1 MRTVGLSGGRLLAHQ
16 SLGYTRHERLGSA
29 LILSSASTLRGQ
41 HRPHNL
47 QAQNS
52 RAFSLSSVAPY
63 VEAGVSGTQQL
74 FTELHVLTGTPWYVT
89 IPLIALS
96 VNLVGRL
103 PITLYTRRVAQR
115 RATLSPLL
123 RAWYAKHAIAVGQD
137 QTPTEELKKRT
148 EKLFKGTTKRLFRE
162 WGVQRWKDFSFL
174 AILPLWL
181 TGIEAMRR
189 LCGGNKGLLGTLLQ
203 GPQAHEA
210 TASSVEVAEAP
221 AVVISQGMTSQA
233 ASPTDVLH
241 LDQGSVSQLVAQGAD
256 PTLATE
262 GCLWFPDLMVPDPLH
277 ILPLA
282 LSAVL
287 LLRLL
292 PTTKAGFEVLIGSK
306 PPPSST
312 PVQTFGRPLHRA
324 LMIMA
329 ILIGPATMNLPAAM
343 HLYWISSATI
353 TQVQSEVVNWYM
365 KLPKSPEQ
373 ICRGRES
380 TIIRPPPPSEIEP
393 TVQETR

>member
-1 MRTVGLSGGRLLAHQ
+1 M
-16 SLGYTRHERLGSA
+16 
-29 LILSSASTLRGQ
+29 
-41 HRPHNL
+41 
-47 QAQNS
+47 
-52 RAFSLSSVAPY
+52 
-63 VEAGVSGTQQL
+63 EAGISGTQQL

-89 IPLIALS
+89 IPLIAFS

-103 PITLYTRRVAQR
+103 PITLYTRRVAQQ

-137 QTPTEELKKRT
+137 QAPTEELKKRT

-189 LCGGNKGLLGTLLQ
+189 LCGGNRGLLGTLLQ
-203 GPQAHEA
+203 GPQTQDT

-221 AVVISQGMTSQA
+221 TAVLSQGMTSQA
-233 ASPTDVLH
+233 ASPTDAMH
-241 LDQGSVSQLVAQGAD
+241 LDQGSVSQLVVHGAD
-256 PTLATE
+256 PTLASE

-277 ILPLA
+277 ILPLM
-282 LSAVL
+282 LSGVL
-287 LLRLL
+287 LWRLL
-292 PTTKAGFEVLIGSK
+292 PTSKAGFEVLIGSK
-306 PPPSST
+306 PPPSNT

-353 TQVQSEVVNWYM
+353 TQVQSELVNWYM

-380 TIIRPPPPSEIEP
+380 TIIRPPPPSEIESKA
-393 TVQETR
+393 QETR